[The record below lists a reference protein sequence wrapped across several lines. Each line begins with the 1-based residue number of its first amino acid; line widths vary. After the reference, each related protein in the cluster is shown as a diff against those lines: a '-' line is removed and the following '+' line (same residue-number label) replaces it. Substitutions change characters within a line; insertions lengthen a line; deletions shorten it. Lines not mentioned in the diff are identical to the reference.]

1 MDIGKRVKEERK
13 KMGLKLQE
21 LSKMVGFQSYQ
32 TLSAIEKGARP
43 VKVSELEK
51 IARALGL
58 TVSYLLGGEEKRQE
72 KVLWRKCNN
81 EIHCKKYENLLITFC
96 KNYKKLS
103 ELIGHKYEKFIPPK
117 PDELQKE
124 RFKDDYE
131 FARDL
136 AEKYRKEL
144 DLGRYPG
151 NNLTDALQEKNILI
165 FCFDLGNFGS
175 AASLVGE
182 FGAAILLNKNDRP
195 WRRTFDISHELFHI
209 ITWNIY
215 NPEEVYDDERGKS
228 KPEKY
233 ADEFAASLLLPMESL
248 LYEIGKPERRES
260 LNIIDIIRIATKFRV
275 SIQALTYRLQNLQIY
290 SAKDMEEIRN
300 LTERNNLNKFMR
312 SKEADL
318 PVLPEI
324 YVNQALKT
332 YQQGRLSKLKL
343 AEYLDVDYIDMNDF
357 LKKYSY
363 PDVEELNIEDLPT

>member
-1 MDIGKRVKEERK
+1 MDIGKRIREERK

-32 TLSAIEKGARP
+32 TLSSIEKGARP
-43 VKVSELEK
+43 VKVSELDK

-81 EIHCKKYENLLITFC
+81 KSHCKKYENLLITFC

-103 ELIGHKYEKFIPPK
+103 ELIGHKYEKFIPQK
-117 PDELQKE
+117 PDEFQKE

-151 NNLTDALQEKNILI
+151 NNLIDALQEKNILI

-215 NPEEVYDDERGKS
+215 NPKEVYDDERGKS
-228 KPEKY
+228 NPEKY
-233 ADEFAASLLLPMESL
+233 ADEFAASLLLPRESL
-248 LYEIGKPERRES
+248 VDEIRKLEGRGG

-290 SAKDMEEIRN
+290 SARDMKEIRN
-300 LTERNNLNKFMR
+300 LTKRYNLNKFMR
-312 SKEADL
+312 SREADL

-343 AEYLDVDYIDMNDF
+343 AEYLNVDYIDMNDF

-363 PDVEELNIEDLPT
+363 PDIEELNIEDLPT